1 MKKSSSFGTVYP
13 YFKLWTYDNNDPM
26 AGNLIPLCNA
36 TGTTALDT
44 SITRYVVSCTIS
56 VASPMTP
63 TRAYR
68 MDVGAHVAVSPL
80 MHNLTVSA
88 YFDGITFSGSYPSS
102 IKIPNSVP
110 PAITGLSSSLGNI
123 GSTVTISGAYFGNAQ
138 GTNTVTFNGVAA
150 PVISWTNTSIQVS
163 VPETTTGPV
172 VVSVN
177 GAASNSMNFVVM
189 VPTIS
194 GISPDAGTVGTPVIV
209 SGSYF
214 GATYDPES
222 MSLLFNGVASTP
234 TFWSDTSI
242 QAPVPQTTSGP
253 GPVVV
258 RVNGVNSNAVNF
270 TVTVPTITGIAPSSG
285 YVGSHATISGSGFG
299 TSYNPASMRVYFN
312 SIVAMPTQWSDT
324 SIRAVVPAT
333 TSGPVTVQVNSVV
346 SNSAAFT
353 ILPNEVT
360 SGRREYIYFGDRPLA
375 VESGAG
381 SSTGPTG
388 YAFYRPMTINHTL
401 APETQSNFPV
411 LVAKTNVDL
420 KSVGNGGRVQHL
432 DGGKPADL
440 AFFVDPEL
448 STPLDFEIERY
459 DPETGELLAWVRIPS
474 LSSTV
479 DTVFYLAY
487 GNAAVMT
494 SPQNP
499 ASVWDSNYKFVGH
512 LPNGTTLSAVDSSS
526 FGNHGTPVN
535 NPTATSGSVDGAAS
549 LNSAATQHISLPA
562 NFNHGSAAMTWSA
575 WIKATSLPNAYN
587 AVLVGAGNSE
597 YTRILVRSDGKLA
610 LSVRSD
616 FPSIYGDLSY
626 DAGANTLTVGS
637 WYYVA
642 MTAAYT
648 GGNPASHMTGYLN
661 GVFDGADG
669 VLLWITPMTQPV
681 LIGRDPVTTPRD
693 WNGAIDEVRISNVE
707 RSAAWILTEYNTQA
721 NPDAFVVMGDAMS
734 RF

>member
-1 MKKSSSFGTVYP
+1 
-13 YFKLWTYDNNDPM
+13 
-26 AGNLIPLCNA
+26 
-36 TGTTALDT
+36 
-44 SITRYVVSCTIS
+44 
-56 VASPMTP
+56 
-63 TRAYR
+63 
-68 MDVGAHVAVSPL
+68 MDVGSYVAVSPL
-80 MHNLTVSA
+80 TRNLTVSA
-88 YFDGITFSGSYPSS
+88 YFDGIKFNGSYPSTVM
-102 IKIPNSVP
+102 IPNPVP
-110 PAITGLSSSLGNI
+110 PAITGLSSSSGNI
-123 GSTVTISGAYFGNAQ
+123 GSTVTISGAYFGNTQ
-138 GTNTVTFNGVAA
+138 GTNTVTFNGVEAA
-150 PVISWTNTSIQVS
+150 VISWTNTSIQVS

-172 VVSVN
+172 IVNVN
-177 GAASNSMNFVVM
+177 GAASNAMNFVVLA
-189 VPTIS
+189 PTIS
-194 GISPDAGTVGTPVIV
+194 GISPNIGTVGTQVTV
-209 SGSYF
+209 SGSFF
-214 GATYDPES
+214 GSTYDPES
-222 MSLLFNGVASTP
+222 MSLLFNGVTATP

-242 QAPVPQTTSGP
+242 QAPVPQTASGP

-258 RVNGVNSNAVNF
+258 RVDGVNSNAVNF

-299 TSYNPASMRVYFN
+299 ATYNPASMRVFFN
-312 SIVAMPTQWSDT
+312 NVVATPVQWTDT

-333 TSGPVTVQVNSVV
+333 TSGPVAVQINSVV
-346 SNSAAFT
+346 SNSANFT
-353 ILPNEVT
+353 ILSNEVT
-360 SGRREYIYFGDRPLA
+360 SGRREYIYLGDRPLA

-381 SSTGPTG
+381 SSGSTG

-401 APETQSNFPV
+401 VPETQSNFPV
-411 LVAKTNVDL
+411 LVAKTTIDL
-420 KSVGNGGRVQHL
+420 KSVGNGGRIQHL
-432 DGGKPADL
+432 EAGKPADL
-440 AFFVDPEL
+440 AFFANPEL

-459 DPETGELLAWVRIPS
+459 DSDTGELLAWVRIPS

-487 GNAAVMT
+487 GNAAVT
-494 SPQNP
+494 SSPQNP
-499 ASVWDSNYKFVGH
+499 AGVWDSNYKFVGH
-512 LPNGTTLSAVDSSS
+512 LPNGTTLSAVDSSN

-535 NPTATSGSVDGAAS
+535 SPTATAGSVDGAAN
-549 LNSAATQHISLPA
+549 LNSATTQHISLPP

-626 DAGANTLTVGS
+626 DAGANTLTLGS

-669 VLLWITPMTQPV
+669 VLLWISPMTQPV

-693 WNGAIDEVRISNVE
+693 WDGAIDEVRISNVE

-721 NPDAFVVMGDAMS
+721 SPDAFVVMGEATS